1 HQPAYALRHEPDGPA
16 LRGADGQ
23 RVFSHIYGGRFAV
36 CLVDSAPFA
45 QCARLLAGP
54 GVTGPFLMFERRLL
68 VVRWA
73 FVCAGLILVAR
84 LFQLQVLEGSDCRRL
99 AEAALTRQQ
108 QYLAPVRGRILDRNG
123 VLLASDEPAVDVCV
137 HYGILSMRPT
147 YIKAITRQL
156 RREAA

>member
-1 HQPAYALRHEPDGPA
+1 GVFDGHLLYPASAKRAVSRSRRDLLLSRARGDVLHPRGHQPAYALRHEPDGPA

-45 QCARLLAGP
+45 QCARLWAGP
-54 GVTGPFLMFERRLL
+54 DVTGPFLMFERRLL
-68 VVRWA
+68 MLLWA
-73 FVCAGLILVAR
+73 SVCAGLILVAR

-108 QYLAPVRGRILDRNG
+108 QYLAPVRG
-123 VLLASDEPAVDVCV
+123 
-137 HYGILSMRPT
+137 
-147 YIKAITRQL
+147 
-156 RREAA
+156 